1 MTILTELNDDV
12 FICIF
17 NSLDIIDLLTCTLVC
32 KRWYSI
38 INGSKDI
45 WRTFIPKHQWINLD
59 NIGCF
64 AGMIS
69 AHLFKVKR
77 EFWLPD
83 PYELFERRNQ
93 YTKALTH
100 LNYLIHD
107 SDGYKRSVIRL
118 YRRLNPVYDLIYEE
132 KDAKNEEFLPGQK
145 LKENRDLLDVLD
157 FIWKKFD
164 LDKEA
169 DGHKY
174 LPSVESLWKRSTLL
188 SPERFIAVCMFF
200 SLFNVMYVLQFVC
213 AYRKESSH
221 VR

>member
-1 MTILTELNDDV
+1 MTILTKLNDDV
-12 FICIF
+12 FISIF
-17 NSLDIIDLLTCTLVC
+17 NSLDVSDLLKCVLVC
-32 KRWYSI
+32 KRWYFI
-38 INGSKDI
+38 INESKDI
-45 WRTFIPKHQWINLD
+45 WRTFFPKYQWINLD

-64 AGMIS
+64 AEMIS
-69 AHLFKVKR
+69 AHLLRIKS

-107 SDGYKRSVIRL
+107 SDGYKRSVIKL

-132 KDAKNEEFLPGQK
+132 KDNKNEVFLPGHK
-145 LKENRDLLDVLD
+145 VKENCDLLDVLD

-164 LDKEA
+164 LDREA

-174 LPSVESLWKRSTLL
+174 LPSVESLWKRSMLL
-188 SPERFIAVCMFF
+188 DPKRFIAVCKFF
-200 SLFNVMYVLQFVC
+200 SLFYVR
-213 AYRKESSH
+213 AGNI
-221 VR
+221 

>member
-1 MTILTELNDDV
+1 MTILTNLNDDA

-17 NSLDIIDLLTCTLVC
+17 NSLDVSDLIKCTLVC
-32 KRWYSI
+32 KRWYFI
-38 INGSKDI
+38 INKSKDI
-45 WRTFIPKHQWINLD
+45 WRTFIPRHQWINLD

-64 AGMIS
+64 AEMIS

-93 YTKALTH
+93 YMKALTH

-132 KDAKNEEFLPGQK
+132 KDIKNEVFLPGQK
-145 LKENRDLLDVLD
+145 DLLDVLY
-157 FIWKKFD
+157 FIWSIFH
-164 LDKEA
+164 L
-169 DGHKY
+169 
-174 LPSVESLWKRSTLL
+174 
-188 SPERFIAVCMFF
+188 
-200 SLFNVMYVLQFVC
+200 
-213 AYRKESSH
+213 
-221 VR
+221 